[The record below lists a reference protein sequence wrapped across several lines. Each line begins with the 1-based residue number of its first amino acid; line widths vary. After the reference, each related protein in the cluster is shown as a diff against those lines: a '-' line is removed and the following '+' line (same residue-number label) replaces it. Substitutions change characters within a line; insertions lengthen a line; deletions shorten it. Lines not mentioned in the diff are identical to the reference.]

1 MLHMRINGSATRVIA
16 RAPTLLAAA
25 LLTLGV
31 GWAASKSSAEEG
43 RAVPAPVVDEAKTGA
58 PSSEVAVLAGGCFWG
73 VQGVFQ
79 HVRGVTDAVSGYA
92 GGKKDTA
99 SYDEVSTGDT
109 GHAESVR
116 ITFDPHQITYGQILQ
131 IYFSAAH
138 DPTELN
144 FQGPDDGTQYRSA
157 IFPTSPEQQR
167 IAEAYKA
174 QLGAAHVYNAP
185 IVTKIEPDK
194 AFYPAEAHHQ
204 NFLVR
209 NPNYPYIVANDLPK
223 IAELKHLYPGLY
235 RPDPV
240 LVAAADMQN

>member
-1 MLHMRINGSATRVIA
+1 MTSIGSETRRIW
-16 RAPTLLAAA
+16 RAPTFLAAA
-25 LLTLGV
+25 LLTLGI
-31 GWAASKSSAEEG
+31 GWTAPKSSAEETH
-43 RAVPAPVVDEAKTGA
+43 AVPPPAVDEAKAGA

-92 GGKKDTA
+92 GGKKETA
-99 SYDEVSTGDT
+99 SYDEVSTGET

-144 FQGPDDGTQYRSA
+144 YQGPDEGTQYRSA
-157 IFPTSPEQQR
+157 IFPTSAEQQR
-167 IAEAYKA
+167 IAEGYKA
-174 QLGAAHVYNAP
+174 QLDAAHAFNAA
-185 IVTKIEPDK
+185 IVTRIEPGK
-194 AFYPAEAHHQ
+194 TFYPAEAHHQ

-209 NPNYPYIVANDLPK
+209 NPNYPYIVVNDLPK
-223 IAELKHLYPGLY
+223 IAELKHFYPAFY
-235 RPDPV
+235 RADPV
-240 LVAAADMQN
+240 LVADAAMQN